1 MIIYL
6 TVGDQPSGVF
16 NSQVIDFVNFLAAST
31 SQKVKLVAF
40 ISIRG
45 FFSNRRQIQKKCPNA
60 FVLPMLPRIKNW
72 EKNKY
77 LFFASLKLLGLKPSL
92 IMGRNVLATLI
103 ALDAKQKGLT
113 NKVLFDGRGA
123 ISAEWKEYRVVEDG
137 FLEENIQQWE
147 RKAVLEA
154 DWRIAVS
161 NKLVD
166 FWNTSFHYKPG
177 NETVIPCTLDQ
188 SYERIELSD
197 TQVQAAKERIGLAPD
212 KITLVYSGSTAGW
225 QSGSLL
231 RLLLEELL
239 ENQTTLQVLFLS
251 EETATIQSL
260 AAKYP
265 GRIKSRLLPPNEVA
279 SFLCGC
285 DYGLLVR
292 EQTITNQV
300 AAPVKFAEYLAC
312 GLKVLISPN
321 LGDYSELVEKEA
333 LGYLSTALPPQLE
346 KMSLTDKTR
355 IQQFALQHFIKQ
367 NYLPDY
373 LEIIKQTT

>member
-16 NSQVIDFVNFLAAST
+16 NSQVIDFVNFLSVAT
-31 SQKVKLVAF
+31 SKKVKLVAF
-40 ISIRG
+40 ISVRNFIQ
-45 FFSNRRQIQKKCPNA
+45 NRRQICRKCPNA
-60 FVLPMLPRIKNW
+60 VVLPMLPKIKNW

-77 LFFASLKLLGLKPSL
+77 LFFVCLKLLRLKPSL

-103 ALDAKQKGLT
+103 ALDARQKGLT

-123 ISAEWKEYRVVEDG
+123 ISAEWKEYQVVEDSS
-137 FLEENIQQWE
+137 LEQHIQEWE
-147 RKAVLEA
+147 QKAVLKS

-161 NKLVD
+161 QKLVE
-166 FWNTSFHYKPG
+166 FWITRFHYKPG
-177 NETVIPCTLDQ
+177 SETVIPCTLDQ
-188 SYERIELSD
+188 SYERVEITEAQM
-197 TQVQAAKERIGLAPD
+197 QVAKQRIGLAPE

-225 QSGSLL
+225 QSGSSLQ
-231 RLLLEELL
+231 LLLEQQL
-239 ENQTTLQVLFLS
+239 EKQADLQVLFLS
-251 EETATIQSL
+251 AETAAIQSM

-265 GRIKSRLLPPNEVA
+265 GRIKSQLLPPEEVA
-279 SFLCGC
+279 SYLCGC

-321 LGDYSELVEKEA
+321 LGDYSDLVKKES
-333 LGYLSTALPPQLE
+333 LGYLSTDLPPHLE
-346 KMSLTDKTR
+346 KISLADKTR
-355 IQQFALQHFIKQ
+355 IQYFALQHFIKQ

>member
-16 NSQVIDFVNFLAAST
+16 NSQVIDFVNFLSAST

-40 ISIRG
+40 LSIRG
-45 FFSNRRQIQKKCPNA
+45 FFSNRRGIRKKCPNA
-60 FVLPMLPRIKNW
+60 LVLPMLPRIKNW

-77 LFFASLKLLGLKPSL
+77 LFHTCLILFRLKPSL

-123 ISAEWKEYRVVEDG
+123 ISAEWNEYRVVEDRY
-137 FLEENIQQWE
+137 LEKNILQWE
-147 RKAVLEA
+147 QIAVLKT

-161 NKLVD
+161 KKLVE
-166 FWNTSFHYKPG
+166 FWEKSFHYKPG
-177 NETVIPCTLDQ
+177 HETVIPCTLDQ
-188 SYERIELSD
+188 SYEKVEISEAQML
-197 TQVQAAKERIGLAPD
+197 AAKERAGLAPD

-225 QSGSLL
+225 QSSSLL
-231 RLLLEELL
+231 QVLLEQQL
-239 ENQTTLQVLFLS
+239 ENQTDLQVLFLS
-251 EETATIQSL
+251 EETVTIQFL

-265 GRIKSRLLPPNEVA
+265 GRIKSRLLPPNQVA
-279 SFLCGC
+279 NYLCGC

-292 EQTITNQV
+292 EQTNTNRV

-321 LGDYSELVEKEA
+321 LGDYSELVQRES
-333 LGYLSTALPPQLE
+333 LGYLSTALPAQLE
-346 KMSLTDKTR
+346 KISLLDKTR

-373 LEIIKQTT
+373 LEIINQTT